1 MEKPAV
7 KIRKTTAGKMTES
20 SGIFGKLL
28 WMACMAAAV
37 FLFYAVAPGMKAE
50 ARAQVVRETRAV
62 TFTEKIPFRTDY
74 IELPNYYRGYTEHV
88 SDGVMGEK
96 ETTFQVVYE
105 GGIPV
110 RIVSV
115 QSRELAKPVNEVVRR
130 GAKVLESR
138 TVDGGASKVSFANPL
153 KGRGWLSADF
163 YDYHG
168 HNGIDIAAPRG
179 TPVYAAAEGK
189 VSLAGWYGEY
199 GRCVIIDHAD
209 GSQTLYGHNS
219 ALMVSAGQTVKQG
232 QKIAEVGSTGNSTG
246 NHLHLELRVGSRFLD
261 PLIYLD
267 Q

>member
-1 MEKPAV
+1 
-7 KIRKTTAGKMTES
+7 
-20 SGIFGKLL
+20 
-28 WMACMAAAV
+28 
-37 FLFYAVAPGMKAE
+37 
-50 ARAQVVRETRAV
+50 
-62 TFTEKIPFRTDY
+62 
-74 IELPNYYRGYTEHV
+74 
-88 SDGVMGEK
+88 
-96 ETTFQVVYE
+96 
-105 GGIPV
+105 
-110 RIVSV
+110 
-115 QSRELAKPVNEVVRR
+115 
-130 GAKVLESR
+130 
-138 TVDGGASKVSFANPL
+138 
-153 KGRGWLSADF
+153 
-163 YDYHG
+163 
-168 HNGIDIAAPRG
+168 AAPRG